1 MDIYCEI
8 TNDELE
14 KMARIKNNKNKKY
27 ECGEY
32 NTQGKYVNKSESL
45 DISSETQK
53 INTDISSEKTRYTD
67 ISSIETNS
75 PNIHIE
81 TYKPNKNIQYKT
93 TNAIKHT
100 NATNTTN
107 TTNTTE
113 AKEILIM
120 CLISFLII
128 MLIDFVINL

>member
-14 KMARIKNNKNKKY
+14 KMARNKNNNNNNNKNKKY

-32 NTQGKYVNKSESL
+32 DTQGKYVNKSESL

-53 INTDISSEKTRYTD
+53 INTDISSEKTKYTD

-75 PNIHIE
+75 PDIHIE
-81 TYKPNKNIQYKT
+81 TYKPNKKIQYKVPNSINE
-93 TNAIKHT
+93 TNI
-100 NATNTTN
+100 
-107 TTNTTE
+107 TE
-113 AKEILIM
+113 VKEILII